1 MFNPEFQYKMTHLL
15 IKNRKPDKMLRL
27 LIMMVLIHF
36 AAITIEAQTPD
47 SNMVLIPGGEFMMGK
62 DSDRGFD
69 FNPAHRVVIDS
80 FLMDRYEVT
89 NAEYYRFCQET
100 GHRLPEFWN
109 MDLFRCGEKYP
120 DYPVVGVSWYDAIK
134 YAEWAGKRL
143 PTEAEWEYAARGGL
157 KDMEYPL
164 GNTWEKKRKIN
175 QSGEW
180 LNRTDQVKNDEPNGF
195 GLYHMA
201 GNVWEWTADAYSE
214 DYYKTSLSDNPA
226 GPATGF
232 NRVIRSG
239 SWHSG
244 AMCKKVYYRK
254 GLPSNWVDFAVGF
267 RCVMNK

>member
-1 MFNPEFQYKMTHLL
+1 MIRIIFKTLL
-15 IKNRKPDKMLRL
+15 IF
-27 LIMMVLIHF
+27 F
-36 AAITIEAQTPD
+36 ALHLAKAQTPD
-47 SNMVLIPGGEFMMGK
+47 SAMVLIPGGGFMMGK

-69 FNPAHRVVIDS
+69 FSPAHQVVIDS
-80 FLMDRYEVT
+80 FLLDRNEVS
-89 NAEYYRFCQET
+89 NEAYYRFCQET

-120 DYPVVGVSWYDAIK
+120 DYPVVGVSWYDARK

-157 KDMEYPL
+157 QGMEYPN
-164 GNTWEKKRKIN
+164 GNTCDKQRKMN
-175 QSGEW
+175 KPGEW
-180 LNRTDQVKNDEPNGF
+180 LNRTDQVQNDELNGF

-214 DYYKTSLSDNPA
+214 DYYKNSPVDNPA
-226 GPATGF
+226 GPATGS

-244 AMCKKVYYRK
+244 TMCKKVYYRK
-254 GLPSNWVDFAVGF
+254 ALPTSWVDFAVGF
-267 RCVMNK
+267 RCAKDK